1 METMEE
7 EDWLWMLGQAEQAQ
21 VSNDIYG
28 ARSWLIS
35 CKSLFPDN
43 FQVQLF
49 AYNFEKNC
57 KKYRQ
62 AATVLTTML
71 NKFTSEDKLWQLLRD
86 SCLALFV
93 GNSEDNAEFEEILN
107 EFSDEERLGLLTA
120 TADNSQQTAEKCK
133 LKLLILRNYPQTI
146 ITHGKELVNTLEDAL
161 NNPKDDR
168 YLMEFESLLACSV
181 VPLILKS
188 DRILFADNPDE
199 YDADNI
205 VYLPTT
211 SLYNWLEL
219 SIRYFLLKKHSGNSA
234 AHYKDVIDT
243 LVSVASKAN
252 WANDGKIEECFI
264 PLLKGDV
271 EKCWKLLQNLS
282 QSDITKE
289 EVLYS
294 YFVLLCYAAYHYNL
308 NATGVFEIE
317 DSANLALGSASN
329 NGYVLLQ
336 SVCEVTASIEDSDNE
351 DVYMEPKP
359 PASEPHFYP
368 FLTVAT
374 KCWKV
379 LAHSDYRSDFRRIR
393 KRLRFE
399 YYFTSLRV
407 DMLIYEGEYDGAIK
421 WISSHLSKTEFDEE
435 DAPHSVIRF
444 VLQLASC
451 LLCINKHKEGCR
463 NILKFMM
470 LYAPVNHIQ
479 SSSGTDMIIDLSND
493 SNSKRFI
500 KFIPYIDSNLMKF
513 CIEHLLYC
521 LQRGIT
527 RRSDDTAMG
536 HIIVLSQYDWPNY
549 SSYFDFVTEKIL
561 ESGQFTYPSFFDYVI
576 NIDILEIF
584 AHFNSTQ
591 GGENDKIR
599 LSLLA
604 KTSSST
610 RTRTVTRGL
619 NKGAKEE
626 FRIAMERQILKWN
639 DCVNEILQNFLTS
652 EHHSILSCF

>member
-1 METMEE
+1 MEE

-120 TADNSQQTAEKCK
+120 TA
-133 LKLLILRNYPQTI
+133 
-146 ITHGKELVNTLEDAL
+146 
-161 NNPKDDR
+161 
-168 YLMEFESLLACSV
+168 
-181 VPLILKS
+181 
-188 DRILFADNPDE
+188 
-199 YDADNI
+199 
-205 VYLPTT
+205 
-211 SLYNWLEL
+211 
-219 SIRYFLLKKHSGNSA
+219 
-234 AHYKDVIDT
+234 
-243 LVSVASKAN
+243 
-252 WANDGKIEECFI
+252 
-264 PLLKGDV
+264 
-271 EKCWKLLQNLS
+271 
-282 QSDITKE
+282 
-289 EVLYS
+289 
-294 YFVLLCYAAYHYNL
+294 
-308 NATGVFEIE
+308 VFEIE

-359 PASEPHFYP
+359 P
-368 FLTVAT
+368 
-374 KCWKV
+374 
-379 LAHSDYRSDFRRIR
+379 DFRRIR